1 MGVCRGS
8 FLVGCLTFLF
18 FELWMSLLE
27 KDKEGRFVWLMCAE
41 IFRMNL
47 TKFSVVVV
55 PDS

>member
-1 MGVCRGS
+1 MFDVS
-8 FLVGCLTFLF
+8 F

-47 TKFSVVVV
+47 KKFSVVVV